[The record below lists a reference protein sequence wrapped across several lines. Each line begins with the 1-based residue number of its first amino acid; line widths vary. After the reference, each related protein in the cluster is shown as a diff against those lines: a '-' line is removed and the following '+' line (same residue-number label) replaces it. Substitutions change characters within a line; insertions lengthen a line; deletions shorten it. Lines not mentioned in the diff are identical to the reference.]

1 MSTPAKFKLR
11 PRNRKTAGSVFS
23 RFILNSRG
31 STAVEFALVLGPFLI
46 FVFGIFAL
54 GLHYLAT
61 NSLERAVFNASRLI
75 RTGQAQKAEMPV
87 SEFKQQICDEA
98 QPYIDCN
105 HLQVHVQNEDSW
117 EDIAPINCIDG
128 GQLATSGNGSD
139 KIGDRAGG
147 SSKIVMVTAC
157 YEWLLAQKIPFF
169 MKDEHGEWRTTPE
182 LASGGMLMQAAT
194 VFRTEPYE

>member
-1 MSTPAKFKLR
+1 MPKRPPALTTPRRLIGRFALSTD
-11 PRNRKTAGSVFS
+11 
-23 RFILNSRG
+23 G
-31 STAVEFALVLGPFLI
+31 STAVEFAMVLGPFLI

-75 RTGQAQKAEMPV
+75 RTGQAQKSEMSV
-87 SEFKQQICDEA
+87 AEFKNMVCQEA

-117 EDIAPINCIDG
+117 EDITPVSCIDG
-128 GQLATSGNGSD
+128 GALAGSGNAAD

-157 YEWLLAQKIPFF
+157 YEWLLAQNIPYF
-169 MKDEHGEWRTTPE
+169 MKDEDGNWRRAPE
-182 LASGGMLMQAAT
+182 LSSGGMLLQAAT
-194 VFRTEPYE
+194 VFRTEPYQ